1 MSTRP
6 DDGAAGEG
14 DWEQPSTRKQR
25 KKAAKEAAA
34 AAPAQQQQTAAS
46 ASSSSGVAADSD
58 SFGPVTA
65 AVGSSFPM
73 GGAGGEEDGA
83 AMFGDFLQAG
93 CIGIDGKQ
101 IPLAE
106 AAAYVP
112 PPQPVAPAAA
122 AASAAAPAAAS
133 SSGPAG
139 AAGAAGGKAGGGGTG
154 GNKAATSGPGRRPRY
169 QFDETALPT
178 CFLCQTRHDLGEC
191 RKKDKF

>member
-34 AAPAQQQQTAAS
+34 AAPAQQPQAPAS
-46 ASSSSGVAADSD
+46 ASSSSGVAADSV

-73 GGAGGEEDGA
+73 GGAGGDEDGA

-112 PPQPVAPAAA
+112 PPQP
-122 AASAAAPAAAS
+122 AAPAAAS
-133 SSGPAG
+133 AAPAAAASSGSSG
-139 AAGAAGGKAGGGGTG
+139 AAGAASGGKAGGSGAGAS
-154 GNKAATSGPGRRPRY
+154 GNKAAIGGPGRRPRY

>member
-1 MSTRP
+1 MATRP

-34 AAPAQQQQTAAS
+34 AAPAQQQAADAS
-46 ASSSSGVAADSD
+46 AGSSSSGAADSD

-73 GGAGGEEDGA
+73 AGAGGEEDGA

-112 PPQPVAPAAA
+112 PQPVAPAAA
-122 AASAAAPAAAS
+122 AASAPAAAAS
-133 SSGPAG
+133 SGSSG
-139 AAGAAGGKAGGGGTG
+139 AAGAAGGKAGGSGAG